1 MAVIE
6 AIATTYLEADAT
18 TVLFDDIPSTYE
30 HLQLR
35 ISARDTGITST
46 MDSVYLRLGDAAH
59 TPVDT
64 GANYLR
70 YYMTADGAAYSGS
83 TGMGNTEIWFGKIPK
98 GSTRASEYG
107 NLIIDILDYTNTNK
121 FTTLLCVDRTV
132 DYLSCRSGIWED
144 TSVVNA
150 VQLDQTNYLTGS
162 TVTLY
167 GLNSA

>member
-1 MAVIE
+1 
-6 AIATTYLEADAT
+6 
-18 TVLFDDIPSTYE
+18 VLFDDIPSTYK

-64 GANYLR
+64 GANYER
-70 YYMTADGAAYSGS
+70 RYMTAEATAVMAS
-83 TGMGNTEIWFGKIPK
+83 TGTNNTEIWFGKIPK

-132 DYLSCRSGIWED
+132 DYLSFRSGLWED

-150 VQLDQTNYLTGS
+150 VQLYNTDYLTGS

-167 GLNSA
+167 GITG

>member
-35 ISARDTGITST
+35 LSVRDSGITGTLESI
-46 MDSVYLRLGDAAH
+46 YLRLGDAAH

-70 YYMTADGAAYSGS
+70 YHMTAEATVVSGS
-83 TGMGNTEIWFGKIPK
+83 TGMANNQIWFGKIPK

-107 NLIIDILDYTNTNK
+107 NLIIDILDYTNTK
-121 FTTLLCVDRTV
+121 KVTTVLCVDRSV

-150 VQLDQTNYLTGS
+150 VQLDQTDYLTGS

-167 GLNSA
+167 GLKSS